1 MSAWDRLVTFAAEGG
16 GHGGEAAEPAATGM
30 LGDIIWL
37 VPLLPVLSFFVI
49 LFFGKRMKNK
59 GHAVGIAAVGIGLLI
74 SLFGFFELAF
84 GKGTVEKAWTWFEFA
99 GGESFHLEFGMNY
112 DFLTAVM
119 FVVVCTISLLV
130 QIYSTEYM
138 HDDKRYTIYYAML
151 SLFTG
156 SMLFMLIANNLLQLF
171 IGWELVGVCSYFLI
185 GHFWEEKANSSAAIK
200 AFITNRVGDMSL
212 LFGIFAMF
220 FIGHTF
226 NIPELNHLAHEGHIG
241 GTSLAIA
248 ALLMFGG
255 AVSKSAQF
263 PLYVWLPDAMAGP
276 TPVSA
281 LIHAA
286 TMVVAGIYMVA
297 RMFLVFEHA
306 GIALAVVAVIAAITM
321 LLAAILALVQDDI
334 KKVLAYST
342 VSQLAY
348 MMAALGVGAYTA
360 AIFHL
365 FTHAFFKALL
375 FLGAGSLIHGV
386 HSNNMSDM
394 GGLRKYMPHTFKTF
408 MIGSLALA
416 GIFPLAGF
424 FSKDEIIGGAL
435 RGATGDHHQIAALI
449 VLISGLITAFLTAL
463 YMTRACI
470 KTFWGEYRG
479 HGTPH
484 ESGGAIVTPLW
495 ILAGATIVVGF
506 LGFPP
511 TPWFDGGPFATWI
524 TVPGHEHHGFET
536 LYNVVLPLLA
546 TLIAVGAIALGY
558 MLFYKKKWRVD
569 ILNTPFAWIYR
580 FVQNKYY
587 LDEFY
592 LNGIVRPVQY
602 PIARGTYWADRKIVD
617 GLVNGVA
624 AGTIATARPTYAVID
639 QKVVDF
645 AVNGAAGLTGA
656 SGGLLRYIQSGNIQR
671 YAAVLFAAVAIF
683 VALFALT

>member
-1 MSAWDRLVTFAAEGG
+1 MNHFLLAQAQLAVE
-16 GHGGEAAEPAATGM
+16 AEPVEQAAPGL
-30 LGDIIWL
+30 LGDVIWL

-49 LFFGKRMKNK
+49 LSFGKRLKSR
-59 GHAVGIAAVGIGLLI
+59 GHTVGIAAVGIGLILSLI
-74 SLFGFFELAF
+74 GFVELAS
-84 GKGTVEKAWTWFEFA
+84 GKGLVQKTWTWFQFA
-99 GGESFHLEFGMNY
+99 GEDPFKIEFGMQY

-119 FVVVCTISLLV
+119 FVVVTTISLLV
-130 QIYSTEYM
+130 HIYSTEYM

-156 SMLFMLIANNLLQLF
+156 SMLFMLIANNLMMLF
-171 IGWELVGVCSYFLI
+171 VGWELVGVCSYFLI

-212 LFGIFAMF
+212 LFGIFAMYVL
-220 FIGHTF
+220 GHTF
-226 NIPELNHLAHEGHIG
+226 NISELNLLAEEGELG
-241 GTSLAIA
+241 GTGLTIA
-248 ALLMFGG
+248 ALLLFGG

-306 GIALAVVAVIAAITM
+306 GAALDVVAIVAAITM

-342 VSQLAY
+342 ISQLAY

-365 FTHAFFKALL
+365 FTHAMFKALL
-375 FLGAGSLIHGV
+375 FLGAGSLIHAV

-394 GGLRKYMPHTFKTF
+394 GGLRRYMPHTFKTF

-435 RGATGDHHQIAALI
+435 RASSEGQISATI
-449 VLISGLITAFLTAL
+449 VLVSGLITAFLTAL
-463 YMTRACI
+463 YMARVCI

-484 ESGGAIVTPLW
+484 EGGGAMVTPLW
-495 ILAGATIVVGF
+495 ILGILTIFVGF
-506 LGFPP
+506 LGFPS
-511 TPWFDGGPFATWI
+511 TPWGWYGPFAKWI
-524 TVPGHEHHGFET
+524 TVPGEEHFSFST
-536 LYNVVLPLLA
+536 LYNVLLPILA
-546 TLIAVGAIALGY
+546 TLVAVSAIALGVA
-558 MLFYKKKWRVD
+558 LFLKKRWNVH
-569 ILNTPFAWIYR
+569 ILGSPFAWVYR
-580 FVQNKYY
+580 FIENRYF
-587 LDEFY
+587 LDDFY
-592 LNGIVRPVQY
+592 LKGVVKPVQY
-602 PIARGTYWADRKIVD
+602 PIARGAYWTNQHIFDAV
-617 GLVNGVA
+617 VNGAA
-624 AGTIATARPTYAVID
+624 AGTVGLAKPTYAVID
-639 QKVVDF
+639 QQVIDF
-645 AVNGAAGLTGA
+645 AVNGSAGLAGA
-656 SGGLLRYIQSGNIQR
+656 SGGLLRYIQSGNVQR

>member
-1 MSAWDRLVTFAAEGG
+1 MNYLLLAAETGGEQGELVTAGTIG
-16 GHGGEAAEPAATGM
+16 NV
-30 LGDIIWL
+30 IWL

-59 GHAVGIAAVGIGLLI
+59 GHAVGIAAVGIGLLL
-74 SLFGFFELAF
+74 SLIGFFELAG
-84 GKGTVEKAWTWFEFA
+84 GKAGIEKAWTWFEFA
-99 GGESFHLEFGMNY
+99 GGGSLKVEFGMNY

-119 FVVVCTISLLV
+119 FVVVTTVSLLV
-130 QIYSTEYM
+130 HIYSVEYM
-138 HDDKRYTIYYAML
+138 HDDKRYTIFYAML

-156 SMLFMLIANNLLQLF
+156 SMLFMLIANNLMQLF
-171 IGWELVGVCSYFLI
+171 VGWELVGVCSYFLI
-185 GHFWEEKANSSAAIK
+185 GHYWEEKPNSSAAIK
-200 AFITNRVGDMSL
+200 AFITNRVGDMAF

-220 FIGHTF
+220 VLGGTF
-226 NIPELNHLAHEGHIG
+226 NIPALNHMAEVGDLG
-241 GTSLAIA
+241 GTGLTIA
-248 ALLMFGG
+248 ALLLFGG

-306 GIALAVVAVIAAITM
+306 GAALDVVAIIAAITM

-342 VSQLAY
+342 ISQLAY

-375 FLGAGSLIHGV
+375 FLGAGSLIHAV

-394 GGLRKYMPHTFKTF
+394 GGLRKYMPHTFRTF
-408 MIGSLALA
+408 IIGSLALA

-435 RGATGDHHQIAALI
+435 RSASEGDRIGAWF

-463 YMTRACI
+463 YMTRACV

-484 ESGGAIVTPLW
+484 ESGGAMVTPLW
-495 ILAGATIVVGF
+495 ILAGATVVVGF
-506 LGFPP
+506 LGFPSLP
-511 TPWFDGGPFATWI
+511 NGAYGPFAKWI
-524 TVPGHEHHGFET
+524 NVPGEEHHSFEA
-536 LYNVVLPLLA
+536 LYNVVLPIIA
-546 TLIAVGAIALGY
+546 TLIAIGAIWLGY
-558 MLFYKKKWRVD
+558 MLFYKKRWNVD
-569 ILNTPFAWIYR
+569 ILHSPFAWMYR
-580 FVQNKYY
+580 FTDNRYY

-592 LNGIVRPVQY
+592 LNGFVRPVQY
-602 PIARGTYWADRKIVD
+602 PIARAANWSNQKIFD
-617 GLVNGVA
+617 GIVNGVA
-624 AGTIATARPTYAVID
+624 AGTVALSRPTYAVID
-639 QKVVDF
+639 QRVVDF
-645 AVNGAAGLTGA
+645 AVNGAAGITGA
-656 SGGLLRYIQSGNIQR
+656 SGGLLRYIQTGNIQR

-683 VALFALT
+683 VALMALT